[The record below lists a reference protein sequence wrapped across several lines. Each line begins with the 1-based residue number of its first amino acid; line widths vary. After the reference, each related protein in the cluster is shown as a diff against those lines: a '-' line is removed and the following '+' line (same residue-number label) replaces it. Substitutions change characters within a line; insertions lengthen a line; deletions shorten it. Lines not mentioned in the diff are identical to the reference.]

1 MICSMMGAS
10 MTNYLSKT
18 LPLYTSELNGWVTT
32 FRHDEVE
39 WDDGR
44 PYAQGGLVTH
54 TDNEP
59 AKWWSVGV
67 YTQYQQYG
75 GPEEG
80 GWYYYAGELTW
91 HGAMRF
97 FSDYDEA
104 KAYSDKLWEKV
115 EKENK
120 AEGMTEVRLTVRC
133 TTESMPDTHYPR
145 ERPYYS

>member
-1 MICSMMGAS
+1 MD
-10 MTNYLSKT
+10 YLSKT
-18 LPLYTSELNGWVTT
+18 LPLYTYEFPWGESTY
-32 FRHDEVE
+32 RHDEVT

-44 PYAQGGLVTH
+44 PYAQGQLLK
-54 TDNEP
+54 NANIEP

-67 YTQYQQYG
+67 YTMYQQYG

-80 GWYYYAGELTW
+80 GWYYSAGELTW
-91 HGAMRF
+91 HGALRF

-104 KAYSDKLWEKV
+104 DAYWDKLWDDVEKV
-115 EKENK
+115 NK
-120 AEGMTEVRLTVRC
+120 SEDSTEVCLTVRC

>member
-1 MICSMMGAS
+1 
-10 MTNYLSKT
+10 MTDYLSET

-32 FRHDEVE
+32 FRHDEVT

-54 TDNEP
+54 TDDEP
-59 AKWWSVGV
+59 AKWWTVGV

-97 FSDYDEA
+97 FNDYAEA
-104 KAYSDKLWEKV
+104 DAYRDKLWGDV
-115 EKENK
+115 EKTNK
-120 AEGMTEVRLTVRC
+120 HYGNSELTVRC
-133 TTESMPDTHYPR
+133 TTESMPDTHYPK

>member
-1 MICSMMGAS
+1 
-10 MTNYLSKT
+10 MTDYLSET
-18 LPLYTSELNGWVTT
+18 LPLYTYEFPWGESTY
-32 FRHDEVE
+32 RHDEVTWE
-39 WDDGR
+39 DGR
-44 PYAQGGLVTH
+44 PYIQGQLLKS
-54 TDNEP
+54 DSDEP
-59 AKWWSVGV
+59 AKWWTVGV

-97 FSDYDEA
+97 FNDYDEA
-104 KAYSDKLWEKV
+104 KDYSDKLWDKV

-133 TTESMPDTHYPR
+133 TTESMPDSHYPR

>member
-1 MICSMMGAS
+1 MMGAS
-10 MTNYLSKT
+10 MTDYLSET
-18 LPLYTSELNGWVTT
+18 LPIYKSEVNGWETI

-39 WDDGR
+39 WEDGR
-44 PYAQGGLVTH
+44 PYANGQPVGCFG
-54 TDNEP
+54 NEK
-59 AKWWSVGV
+59 ATWWTVGV

-80 GWYYYAGELTW
+80 GWHYYAGELTW

-97 FSDYDEA
+97 FNDYDEA
-104 KAYSDKLWEKV
+104 DAYRDKLWEKV

-120 AEGMTEVRLTVRC
+120 DEGMTEVCLTVRC
-133 TTESMPDTHYPR
+133 TTESMPRPHYPM

>member
-1 MICSMMGAS
+1 MICSLMGAL
-10 MTNYLSKT
+10 MTDHLSKT
-18 LPLYTSELNGWVTT
+18 LPLYKSELNGWETL

-44 PYAQGGLVTH
+44 PYAQGGLVENANT
-54 TDNEP
+54 EP
-59 AKWWSVGV
+59 AKWWTVGV

-91 HGAMRF
+91 HGAMKF
-97 FSDYDEA
+97 FSDYNEA
-104 KAYSDKLWEKV
+104 EAYRDKLWGDV
-115 EKENK
+115 EKTNK
-120 AEGMTEVRLTVRC
+120 HHGNSELTVRC
-133 TTESMPDTHYPR
+133 TTESMPDIHYPK